1 MGVRAWPG
9 EIVDYVVAD
18 ARSARAT
25 RTPVADDERRPAR
38 LLRVLRRRR
47 AAASDE
53 VPPARIASP

>member
-18 ARSARAT
+18 TRAT
-25 RTPVADDERRPAR
+25 QPASPVLQQVRQEVRFAYRF
-38 LLRVLRRRR
+38 RRRR
-47 AAASDE
+47 ADTSDE